1 MTFDRDDAALLFI
14 LLWFLGWAAYSN
26 YAFVARVDEKL
37 NEVREYNYNL
47 LLRQAHISMKQDS
60 IMNAIDSLY
69 LRNK

>member
-14 LLWFLGWAAYSN
+14 LLGFLGWATYSN
-26 YAFVARVDEKL
+26 YAFVSRVDEKL